1 MPSLPICVQGAG
13 GSGVKWVQR
22 VRGQVTQRSGLSVVV
37 WGGLWPPPW
46 PPETCSQ
53 ACSSVARVQFPCL
66 RSEIPHPRWLTYSRD
81 LSPLPRA
88 MHPLPIQPIQG
99 AQIPSSLPSS
109 NFPFS
114 QQPEKATCST
124 SPLPSTRVG
133 NGVGTLRPVHR
144 DIRPQ
149 QTGRCRQ
156 EPPAEWTSGH
166 LLRVKHIQGSQ
177 PRTAHWALWSGSSWQ
192 HGQETSRPHG
202 AIRDGGH
209 CPSVPGLEPHML
221 IST

>member
-81 LSPLPRA
+81 LSPLPGA
-88 MHPLPIQPIQG
+88 MHPLVMGALPIQPIQG
-99 AQIPSSLPSS
+99 AQTPSSLPSS

-114 QQPEKATCST
+114 QQPKRPPAPPVHFPAPGWEMV
-124 SPLPSTRVG
+124 LGHRGPSTG
-133 NGVGTLRPVHR
+133 
-144 DIRPQ
+144 
-149 QTGRCRQ
+149 
-156 EPPAEWTSGH
+156 TSG
-166 LLRVKHIQGSQ
+166 
-177 PRTAHWALWSGSSWQ
+177 P
-192 HGQETSRPHG
+192 SRPAGPQAGPCRVDIGGPSPGKIHPG
-202 AIRDGGH
+202 FSATDGSLGPVEWQQLAAWAGDQQAPRCH
-209 CPSVPGLEPHML
+209 P
-221 IST
+221 

>member
-46 PPETCSQ
+46 SPETCSQ
-53 ACSSVARVQFPCL
+53 ACSSVARVQFPVFEVRDPTSSLAC
-66 RSEIPHPRWLTYSRD
+66 SRD
-81 LSPLPRA
+81 LSPLPGA

-99 AQIPSSLPSS
+99 AQTPSSLPSS

-149 QTGRCRQ
+149 QACWSPGRTLQTGAPCRVDIGGPSPGQ
-156 EPPAEWTSGH
+156 THPGFSATD
-166 LLRVKHIQGSQ
+166 GSLGPVERQ
-177 PRTAHWALWSGSSWQ
+177 QLAAWAGDQQAPWC
-192 HGQETSRPHG
+192 HP
-202 AIRDGGH
+202 
-209 CPSVPGLEPHML
+209 
-221 IST
+221 

>member
-46 PPETCSQ
+46 SPETCSQ

-81 LSPLPRA
+81 LSPLPGA
-88 MHPLPIQPIQG
+88 MHPLVMGALPIQPIQG
-99 AQIPSSLPSS
+99 TQIPPSLPSS

-144 DIRPQ
+144 DIWPQ
-149 QTGRCRQ
+149 QAYWSPGRTLQTGAPCRVDIGG
-156 EPPAEWTSGH
+156 PSPGKPHPGFSAMD
-166 LLRVKHIQGSQ
+166 GSLGPVERQ
-177 PRTAHWALWSGSSWQ
+177 QLAAWAGDQQAPWC
-192 HGQETSRPHG
+192 HP
-202 AIRDGGH
+202 
-209 CPSVPGLEPHML
+209 
-221 IST
+221 